1 MCTSFV
7 LCADKTYI
15 GMNFDIFD
23 RPILLS
29 LKGSDQ
35 LIVLQYDGAG
45 FQHAFGINQSGT
57 FMNMLMV
64 EPNEAGK
71 YRRGKDC
78 IHVSRLFDEIL
89 GGKFDPASVD
99 RLLIEKAIVNGP
111 AMVSVYNMLA
121 MVGRQVWVV
130 EPGRGVIPFG
140 VTGNDF
146 MALTNFPLSDFIGRD
161 YSQVTGG
168 GADRYKT
175 YCLAA

>member
-7 LCADKTYI
+7 LYAEKTYI
-15 GMNFDIFD
+15 GMNFDISD

-45 FQHAFGINQSGT
+45 FHHAFGINQSGT

-64 EPNEAGK
+64 EPQEAGK

-78 IHVSRLFDEIL
+78 IHVNRLFDEIL
-89 GGKFDPASVD
+89 GWKFDPASVD
-99 RLLIEKAIVNGP
+99 RLLMEKAIVNVPGI
-111 AMVSVYNMLA
+111 SVHNMLA
-121 MVGRQVWVV
+121 MASRQVWVI

-140 VTGNDF
+140 ETGSDF

-168 GADRYKT
+168 
-175 YCLAA
+175 